1 MPNVPKFLLLVD
13 GSNIA
18 SDKLY
23 DKMSQP
29 VYRSTLSAATLNMPE
44 PLLSANRILNNDGV
58 VASSCQLLS
67 KMSANKATSSSDNYL
82 SCHFYTLPF

>member
-1 MPNVPKFLLLVD
+1 MD

-18 SDKLY
+18 SDELY

-44 PLLSANRILNNDGV
+44 PLLSENRILNNDGV

-67 KMSANKATSSSDNYL
+67 KMSANKTTSSDNYL
-82 SCHFYTLPF
+82 SYHFYTLPF